1 MPKIQIGVD
10 KGTYRFDPSS
20 RQVTI
25 SGLMAT
31 QIEALLLITNVKNGV
46 NAIIYDF
53 ADPNKGAQAS
63 LNASGDLV
71 ITLDFDTTTMAGSDP
86 LQIFMD
92 YLDESTLLLRRMVKM
107 LEPSMT
113 QDANQRQR
121 VIVDSATLASGTI
134 TNNLG
139 VVRIDQAGG
148 FGSLFL
154 VDQRYEIM
162 DRARLSYDQCIRSRM
177 TFT

>member
-1 MPKIQIGVD
+1 
-10 KGTYRFDPSS
+10 
-20 RQVTI
+20 
-25 SGLMAT
+25 
-31 QIEALLLITNVKNGV
+31 
-46 NAIIYDF
+46 
-53 ADPNKGAQAS
+53 
-63 LNASGDLV
+63 
-71 ITLDFDTTTMAGSDP
+71 
-86 LQIFMD
+86 
-92 YLDESTLLLRRMVKM
+92 
-107 LEPSMT
+107 
-113 QDANQRQR
+113 
-121 VIVDSATLASGTI
+121 VDSATLASGTI